1 MQSDPIQADPM
12 ETEPMGLDPMDT
24 GFAGTP
30 EPPYYAVIF
39 ASQRR
44 EDANVSYA
52 EAAQRMLE
60 LAAQQPGFL
69 GVESARDTAG
79 FGITVSYWESEEAIL
94 AWKRNAEHTAVRARG
109 RLEWYEH
116 FEVRVAKVERAYAG
130 PRADR

>member
-1 MQSDPIQADPM
+1 MTPTA
-12 ETEPMGLDPMDT
+12 
-24 GFAGTP
+24 FASTP

-39 ASQRR
+39 SSQRNA
-44 EDANVSYA
+44 EGIAEYA
-52 EAAQRMLE
+52 EASEFMVA

-69 GVESARDTAG
+69 GVESTRDTSG
-79 FGITVSYWESEEAIL
+79 FGITISYWDSEEAIA
-94 AWKRNAEHTAVRARG
+94 AWKRDAEHAVIRDRG